1 MTVIRLL
8 DQHFQQQLEK
18 GITPSSPQGLAS
30 FLIEFLYFGVKEA
43 RACIFVGLFFLA
55 VFSVPKAGWFSIP
68 RYDLLLIFAI
78 LIQGWMVA
86 SKLETWDELKA
97 VTLFHLVGFALEVF
111 KTSSGIRSWSY
122 PDFAYTKV
130 LGVPL
135 FAGFMY
141 ASVGSYIIQSWRLFD
156 LKIRHHPPYWL
167 ATLVAILIYA
177 NFFTHHYIGDY
188 RWYIAAL
195 AVGLYART
203 TVIFTPYDRERRM
216 PLSLAFILIGFF
228 IWLAENI
235 STFFTIWSYPEQLGA
250 WSMVHV
256 GKWSSWAL
264 LVIMTF
270 TIVIYL
276 KDIKKSIHVPE

>member
-18 GITPSSPQGLAS
+18 GITPSSPQGLAR
-30 FLIEFLYFGVKEA
+30 FFIEFLYFGVKEA

-122 PDFAYTKV
+122 PDFAYTK
-130 LGVPL
+130 LFGVPL

-203 TVIFTPYDRERRM
+203 TVIFTPCDRERRM

-235 STFFTIWSYPEQLGA
+235 STFFSIWSYPEQLGA